1 MKTHHEL
8 CTQDCLHMLL
18 AEALME
24 QAVKDGCILCS
35 IRSEGDVGKAIRH
48 ARLSIMD
55 ACWIATEV
63 T

>member
-1 MKTHHEL
+1 
-8 CTQDCLHMLL
+8 MLL